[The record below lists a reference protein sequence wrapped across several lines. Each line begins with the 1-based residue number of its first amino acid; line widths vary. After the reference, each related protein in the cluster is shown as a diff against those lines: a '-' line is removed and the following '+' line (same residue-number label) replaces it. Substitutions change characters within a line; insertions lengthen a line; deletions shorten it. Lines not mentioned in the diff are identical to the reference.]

1 MLVQTQDEKL
11 SDNSMHE
18 AQFNGYSK
26 QMWTK
31 QFWCCVTSDHKITV
45 HACTLVYIY
54 TRTYP
59 PVDGVDN
66 TQVWKGQ
73 GGTSENKVQR
83 AGRQECLGSF
93 KHNLNNKTHNNC
105 WCYNNRMSVF
115 KSSNKR
121 HPQLLVFF
129 YKKNALQIVHGP
141 TRHYTQFAPLTKVGE
156 MCLTNISYS
165 GHQAYGCW
173 SIAT

>member
-31 QFWCCVTSDHKITV
+31 FWCCVTSDHKITV

-129 YKKNALQIVHGP
+129 KKKMLSKLCVVLPGTIPSLHLWQKWGKCAWRIFHILD
-141 TRHYTQFAPLTKVGE
+141 TKLMDAG
-156 MCLTNISYS
+156 
-165 GHQAYGCW
+165 A
-173 SIAT
+173 

>member
-66 TQVWKGQ
+66 TQV
-73 GGTSENKVQR
+73 
-83 AGRQECLGSF
+83 
-93 KHNLNNKTHNNC
+93 
-105 WCYNNRMSVF
+105 
-115 KSSNKR
+115 
-121 HPQLLVFF
+121 
-129 YKKNALQIVHGP
+129 
-141 TRHYTQFAPLTKVGE
+141 
-156 MCLTNISYS
+156 
-165 GHQAYGCW
+165 
-173 SIAT
+173 

>member
-66 TQVWKGQ
+66 TQVWRVKVGHQKTKFKELGDKNASAVSSTTWITKPTIIADVTITECRCLKAATKGI
-73 GGTSENKVQR
+73 
-83 AGRQECLGSF
+83 
-93 KHNLNNKTHNNC
+93 HNC
-105 WCYNNRMSVF
+105 CG
-115 KSSNKR
+115 
-121 HPQLLVFF
+121 FF
-129 YKKNALQIVHGP
+129 IKKNALQIVRGP
-141 TRHYTQFAPLTKVGE
+141 TRHYTQFAP
-156 MCLTNISYS
+156 LTNISYS